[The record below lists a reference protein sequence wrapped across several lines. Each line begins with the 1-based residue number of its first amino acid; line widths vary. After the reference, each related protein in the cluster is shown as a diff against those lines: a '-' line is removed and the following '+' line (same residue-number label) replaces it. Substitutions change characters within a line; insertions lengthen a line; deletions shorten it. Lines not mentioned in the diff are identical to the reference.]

1 MGKHVVAVLIAL
13 LFTVSSQ
20 AQIKIGFMNPA
31 EVLAQMEEVQ
41 IIDQEIQKLIETRD
55 TELLDKST
63 QLQQDFATYEE
74 GKTVLSAEARAQ
86 KEQEF
91 LDRNA
96 ALEQDR
102 ETYLNEIRQKRAQMM
117 APIIEK
123 MDVAIKSIAEEMGL
137 DLVLNQMTSYGDAIV
152 FFSSEERLNITSQVL
167 AKLQAE

>member
-1 MGKHVVAVLIAL
+1 MGKHVLAVLIAL

-20 AQIKIGFMNPA
+20 AQIKIGFMNPSN
-31 EVLAQMEEVQ
+31 VLAQLEEVQ
-41 IIDQEIQKLIETRD
+41 IVDQEIQKLVETRD
-55 TELLDKST
+55 ADLLAKST

-91 LDRNA
+91 LDRNN

-117 APIIEK
+117 TPIIEK
-123 MDVAIKSIAEEMGL
+123 MDVAIKAIAEEMGL
-137 DLVLNQMTSYGDAIV
+137 DLVLNQTTSYGDAIV
-152 FFSSEERLNITSQVL
+152 FFSKEERLNITSQVL